1 MSIFAIVICMFLTA
15 GVSIRFVAELSN
27 YDGTAHSIV
36 KLLVAGCEV
45 VALAY
50 IFTLL

>member
-1 MSIFAIVICMFLTA
+1 MSIFKIIVCMFLTA
-15 GVSIRFVAELSN
+15 GVSIRFVAEVAD

-36 KLLVAGCEV
+36 EMLLAGCEV